1 LGADLPICDNFFRG
15 APQKM
20 HNIALA
26 GCICHTAQVYSFPG
40 FSITTSGVVT
50 PMQEI
55 MQFVSR
61 HPILCLAWVALLV
74 AVLFTTFKGLTSK
87 VKVITRG
94 EATRLINKE
103 DAVVV
108 DLRQRDD
115 FRKGH
120 IAGSVNVLPAEIKA
134 NNVGELDKHK
144 DKPII
149 VVDGT
154 GVQAQESANALIKA
168 GYEKVFVL
176 KEGVAGWS
184 GENLPLVRGK

>member
-1 LGADLPICDNFFRG
+1 
-15 APQKM
+15 
-20 HNIALA
+20 
-26 GCICHTAQVYSFPG
+26 
-40 FSITTSGVVT
+40 
-50 PMQEI
+50 MQEI
-55 MQFVSR
+55 MQFVGR
-61 HPILCLAWVALLV
+61 HPILSIAWIALFA
-74 AVLFTTFKGLTSK
+74 AVIYTTFKSLTSK

-108 DLRQRDD
+108 DIRQRDD

-120 IAGSVNVLPAEIKA
+120 IASAMNLLPADIKT

-144 DKPII
+144 AKPVI
-149 VVDGT
+149 VVDGN
-154 GVQAQESANALIKA
+154 GLSAQESATALTNA
-168 GYEKVFVL
+168 GFEQVYVL

>member
-1 LGADLPICDNFFRG
+1 
-15 APQKM
+15 M
-20 HNIALA
+20 LA
-26 GCICHTAQVYSFPG
+26 
-40 FSITTSGVVT
+40 
-50 PMQEI
+50 
-55 MQFVSR
+55 
-61 HPILCLAWVALLV
+61 
-74 AVLFTTFKGLTSK
+74 AVLVTTFKGLTSK
-87 VKVITRG
+87 IKVISRG

-120 IAGSVNVLPAEIKA
+120 IAGSVNLLPTEIKA
-134 NNVGELDKHK
+134 NNLGELEKHK

-149 VVDGT
+149 VVDGS
-154 GVQAQESANALIKA
+154 GMQAQEPATALNKA
-168 GYEKVFVL
+168 GFERVFVL

>member
-1 LGADLPICDNFFRG
+1 
-15 APQKM
+15 
-20 HNIALA
+20 
-26 GCICHTAQVYSFPG
+26 
-40 FSITTSGVVT
+40 
-50 PMQEI
+50 MQEI

-61 HPILCLAWVALLV
+61 HPVLSIAWIALLV
-74 AVLFTTFKGLTSK
+74 AVLFTTFKGLASK

-120 IAGSVNVLPAEIKA
+120 IAGSINLLVADVKA
-134 NNVGELDKHK
+134 NNVGELEKHK
-144 DKPII
+144 NKPVI
-149 VVDGT
+149 VTDASGM
-154 GVQAQESANALIKA
+154 QAQEPANALIKA
-168 GYEKVFVL
+168 GFEQVYVL
-176 KEGVAGWS
+176 KEGIAGWS

>member
-1 LGADLPICDNFFRG
+1 
-15 APQKM
+15 
-20 HNIALA
+20 
-26 GCICHTAQVYSFPG
+26 
-40 FSITTSGVVT
+40 
-50 PMQEI
+50 MQEI

-94 EATRLINKE
+94 EATHLINKE

>member
-1 LGADLPICDNFFRG
+1 
-15 APQKM
+15 
-20 HNIALA
+20 
-26 GCICHTAQVYSFPG
+26 
-40 FSITTSGVVT
+40 
-50 PMQEI
+50 MQEI
-55 MQFVSR
+55 MQFVGR
-61 HPILCLAWVALLV
+61 HPILSIAWIALLA
-74 AVLFTTFKGLTSK
+74 AVIYTTFKSLTSK

-108 DLRQRDD
+108 DIRQRDD

-120 IAGSVNVLPAEIKA
+120 IASAMNVLPADIKT

-144 DKPII
+144 AKPVI
-149 VVDGT
+149 VVDGNGLT
-154 GVQAQESANALIKA
+154 AQESATALTNA
-168 GYEKVFVL
+168 GFEQVYVL

>member
-1 LGADLPICDNFFRG
+1 
-15 APQKM
+15 
-20 HNIALA
+20 
-26 GCICHTAQVYSFPG
+26 
-40 FSITTSGVVT
+40 
-50 PMQEI
+50 MQEI

-61 HPILCLAWVALLV
+61 HPILCIAWVVLLG

-87 VKVITRG
+87 VKVIARG

-103 DAVVV
+103 EAVVV

-120 IAGSVNVLPAEIKA
+120 IAGAVNLLPAEIKA

-144 DKPII
+144 SKPII
-149 VVDGT
+149 VVDGS
-154 GVQAQESANALIKA
+154 GMQAQEPASALVNA
-168 GYEKVFVL
+168 GFTQVYVL
-176 KEGVAGWS
+176 KDGVAGWS

>member
-1 LGADLPICDNFFRG
+1 
-15 APQKM
+15 
-20 HNIALA
+20 
-26 GCICHTAQVYSFPG
+26 
-40 FSITTSGVVT
+40 
-50 PMQEI
+50 MQEI
-55 MQFVSR
+55 MQFVGR
-61 HPILCLAWVALLV
+61 HPILSIAWIALLV

-120 IAGSVNVLPAEIKA
+120 IAGATNLLPSEIKA
-134 NNVGELDKHK
+134 NNVGELEKHK

-149 VVDGT
+149 VVDGF
-154 GVQAQESANALIKA
+154 GMQCQESANALTKA
-168 GYEKVFVL
+168 GFEKVFVL

>member
-1 LGADLPICDNFFRG
+1 
-15 APQKM
+15 
-20 HNIALA
+20 
-26 GCICHTAQVYSFPG
+26 
-40 FSITTSGVVT
+40 
-50 PMQEI
+50 MQEI

-61 HPILCLAWVALLV
+61 HPVLSIAWIGLLA
-74 AVLFTTFKGLTSK
+74 AVLFTTFKSLTSK
-87 VKVITRG
+87 IKVITRG

-120 IAGSVNVLPAEIKA
+120 IAGAINLLTAEIKA
-134 NNVGELDKHK
+134 NNVGELEKHK
-144 DKPII
+144 AQPII

-154 GVQAQESANALIKA
+154 GMQAQESASLLHKA
-168 GYEKVFVL
+168 GFENVSVL
-176 KEGVAGWS
+176 KEGISGWS

>member
-1 LGADLPICDNFFRG
+1 
-15 APQKM
+15 
-20 HNIALA
+20 
-26 GCICHTAQVYSFPG
+26 
-40 FSITTSGVVT
+40 
-50 PMQEI
+50 MQEI

-61 HPILCLAWVALLV
+61 HPILCIGWVVLLA
-74 AVLFTTFKGLTSK
+74 AVLFTTFKGLVSK
-87 VKVITRG
+87 VKIITRG

-120 IAGSVNVLPAEIKA
+120 IAGAVNLLPNDIKA
-134 NNVGELDKHK
+134 NNLGELEKSK
-144 DKPII
+144 SKPII

-154 GVQAQESANALIKA
+154 GMQAQAPASELIKA
-168 GYEKVFVL
+168 GFERVYVL
-176 KEGVAGWS
+176 KDGVAGWS

>member
-1 LGADLPICDNFFRG
+1 
-15 APQKM
+15 
-20 HNIALA
+20 
-26 GCICHTAQVYSFPG
+26 
-40 FSITTSGVVT
+40 
-50 PMQEI
+50 MQEI

-61 HPILCLAWVALLV
+61 HPVLSIAWIALLV
-74 AVLFTTFKGLTSK
+74 AVLFTTFKGLASK

-120 IAGSVNVLPAEIKA
+120 IAGSINLLPAEVKA

-144 DKPII
+144 NKPVI
-149 VVDGT
+149 VTDASDM
-154 GVQAQESANALIKA
+154 QAQESANALLKA
-168 GYEKVFVL
+168 GFEQVYVL
-176 KEGVAGWS
+176 KEGIAGWS